1 VLGKT
6 RGIVFRFTKYGEAS
20 IIVNIFTGQYG
31 MQSYIVNGVR
41 SKTAKSKIALYQP
54 LTLLEL
60 VVYHKEHANLLRIKE
75 IKCAYPYKTIYSDM
89 RKSTLAM
96 FIAEVL
102 NKAVRDEG
110 HTEEVCEFLF
120 ESLIA
125 LDQLQN
131 NVENFHLIFL
141 LKLSRYLGFGAQYV
155 NEVVGGRY
163 ATPLMEEVLGQLMKA
178 SYDTPIPM
186 NIDLRRDLL
195 TLLITF
201 YTDHLDSLGD
211 IKSLPV
217 LRELMR

>member
-1 VLGKT
+1 VLQKT
-6 RGIVFRFTKYGEAS
+6 KGIVFRFTKYGEAS
-20 IIVNIFTGQYG
+20 IIVNIFTAQFG

-41 SKTAKSKIALYQP
+41 AKSTKSKIALYQP
-54 LTLLEL
+54 LTLLDL

-75 IKCAYPYKTIYSDM
+75 IKCAYPYKMIYSDV

-96 FIAEVL
+96 FIAEIL

-110 HTEEVCEFLF
+110 HTEEVCDFLF
-120 ESLIA
+120 EALMA
-125 LDQLQN
+125 LDQQEN
-131 NVENFHLIFL
+131 FVENFHLIFL
-141 LKLSRYLGFGAQYV
+141 LKLSRYLGFGPQYV

-163 ATPLMEEVLGQLMKA
+163 ATPEMEAVLALLLKA
-178 SYDTPIPM
+178 SFDTPVQM
-186 NIDLRRDLL
+186 SNVLRREVL

-201 YTDHLDSLGD
+201 YADHLDSLGE